1 MGEICSVVMYHGVGE
16 ERLLRRERKHEKTT
30 SSLQG
35 VWLTIGKDEDQMYIV
50 HISLQ
55 SICSIFA
62 NSVWY

>member
-16 ERLLRRERKHEKTT
+16 ERLLRT

-35 VWLTIGKDEDQMYIV
+35 VWLTIGKDKDQMYIM

-62 NSVWY
+62 NSFWY